1 MEQPE
6 IKFCSP
12 EMEQTG
18 LFWAPVQ
25 QEEQGLDGHLGDL
38 QFSLASGTACELQ
51 MENYQVQDDDAL
63 FVLQL
68 LEEADLDEWLSGG
81 LHQSP
86 LRDTVSHHKMEGRK
100 SGRRG
105 MRKRRISPWD
115 TFIFGGT
122 TLGRNRKYITRKNNS
137 RWTGK
142 EVELLVQG
150 VSKFGVGRW
159 SEMKKKYFETSVRT
173 SVNLKDKWRN
183 LLRAYQENVQ
193 KYTLLDLEPPLVEQI
208 RKLAAKH
215 PYPKQRHS

>member
-25 QEEQGLDGHLGDL
+25 EEDQGLDGLLGDL
-38 QFSLASGTACELQ
+38 QFGLASGTACDLQ
-51 MENYQVQDDDAL
+51 MENYRARDDDAL

-68 LEEADLDEWLSGG
+68 LEDADLDEWLSGG

-86 LRDTVSHHKMEGRK
+86 VGDTLSHHQMLGRK

-105 MRKRRISPWD
+105 MRKRRISPW
-115 TFIFGGT
+115 GT
-122 TLGRNRKYITRKNNS
+122 LVFEGKYITRKNNS
-137 RWTGK
+137 RWTAK
-142 EVELLVQG
+142 EVKLLVQG

-159 SEMKKKYFETSVRT
+159 SELKKKYFKTSIRT

-215 PYPKQRHS
+215 PYPKRRHS